1 MPVALKYLIAVLF
14 FVSMTFASPA
24 QDGMNNAE
32 LKLPANYSLKIIYHL
47 LGSSN
52 FPIKLTQYGRKEDL
66 VFINLHDDEFTAVEA
81 IKKILE
87 QEGGLLIEI
96 ENKGKRDL
104 KFKIGNT
111 FYTVDP
117 NRIFSRE
124 GITASLKE
132 KSRYSSVTLA
142 SCNV

>member
-24 QDGMNNAE
+24 QDGMNNFE
-32 LKLPANYSLKIIYHL
+32 LKLPADNSLKTIYHL
-47 LGSSN
+47 LGSSKLS
-52 FPIKLTQYGRKEDL
+52 IKLTQYGTKENL
-66 VFINLHDDEFTAVEA
+66 AFINLHDDEFTSVEA
-81 IKKILE
+81 TKKILE

-132 KSRYSSVTLA
+132 KGRYSSVALA